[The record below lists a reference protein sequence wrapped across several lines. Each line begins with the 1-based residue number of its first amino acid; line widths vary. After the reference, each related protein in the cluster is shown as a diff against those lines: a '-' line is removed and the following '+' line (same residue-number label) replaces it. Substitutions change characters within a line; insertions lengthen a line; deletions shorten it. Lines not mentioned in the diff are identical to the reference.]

1 MKKIISILTLTLL
14 LCLPALA
21 EDGHSLWLRHTADG
35 AASLRLADMPT
46 AGKDISVSGA
56 KASNPTI
63 AIAIDEL
70 RRAGIPG
77 PIRLSVKKDKKA
89 APGSYAIECD
99 ADGNATITAPD
110 AIGILYG
117 AYGLIRRHQ
126 LGQDY
131 RSVKE
136 SPAFGLRVLD
146 HWDNPDGT
154 VERGYAGQSIWKWD
168 ELPDSVSPIY
178 KEYARACASVGI
190 NAAVLNNVNAKPATL
205 ASDNLVKVKAIADE
219 LRPYGVQVFL
229 SVNFASPKAL
239 GGLPTADPL
248 DPAVQAWWRA
258 IAAEIYRLIPDF
270 GGFLVKANSEGE
282 PGPGDYGRSH
292 SQGANMLADAIAPY
306 DGTIMW
312 RAFVYNPSSPDR
324 AMQAYDEFVPLDGE
338 FRDNVIIQIKNGPVD
353 FQPREPFSPLFGA
366 MPKTAQMIEFQI
378 TQEYLGQSNHLVYLA
393 PLFKECLDQQTY
405 RGEGTVAAIT
415 AQPRAKGRTAIA
427 GVANIGDDANW
438 CGHDFAQANWYA
450 FGRLAWDP
458 SLSSEQIAEEW
469 LRLTF
474 SSDPAFVEP
483 VKQMMLDSREACVNY
498 MMPLGLHHIFA
509 GNHHYGPEPWYYVP
523 GIRLDWTP
531 MYYHKADSLGLGFDR
546 TVATGSGATAQYAE
560 PLASLYENDCPPE
573 YLLWFHHVG
582 WNDQLPTGRTL
593 WQELCHRF
601 DLGMQQ
607 ARGFQKTWDAAQPYV
622 DPERFAAVQD
632 KLKIQTHDAQ
642 WWHDA
647 CLLYFQEINGLPFPA
662 DTERPVYTLDALKK
676 VRIPLGLYGCPT
688 REMLP

>member
-1 MKKIISILTLTLL
+1 MKKTIPILTLSLL
-14 LCLPALA
+14 LCLSAFA
-21 EDGHSLWLRHTADG
+21 EDGHSLWLRHAENANANDVEMRHG
-35 AASLRLADMPT
+35 APASI
-46 AGKDISVSGA
+46 KVSGI
-56 KASNPTI
+56 KLTNPTI

-70 RRAGIPG
+70 RQAGVPG
-77 PIRLSVKKDKKA
+77 MTRLMVKKDKSA
-89 APGSYAIECD
+89 AQGSYSIACD
-99 ADGNATITAPD
+99 ADGNATIKASD

-117 AYGLIRRHQ
+117 AYDLIRRHTLDQ
-126 LGQDY
+126 TYCD
-131 RSVKE
+131 VDE

-154 VERGYAGQSIWKWD
+154 VERGYAGHSIWKWD
-168 ELPDSVSPIY
+168 ELPDTVSPIY

-248 DPAVQAWWRA
+248 GPAVQAWWRDKT
-258 IAAEIYRLIPDF
+258 AEIYRLIPDF

-292 SQGANMLADAIAPY
+292 SEGANMLADAVAPY
-306 DGTIMW
+306 GGTIMW

-324 AMQAYDEFVPLDGE
+324 AMQAFDEFVPLDGE

-366 MPKTAQMIEFQI
+366 MPRTAQMIEFQI
-378 TQEYLGQSNHLVYLA
+378 TQEYLGHSNHLVYLA
-393 PLFKECLDQQTY
+393 PLFKECLDQQTH
-405 RGEGTVAAIT
+405 RDAGTIADIT
-415 AQPRAKGRTAIA
+415 SKPRPHGHSAIA
-427 GVANIGDDANW
+427 GVANIGDNANW

-458 SLSSEQIAEEW
+458 SLSAEQIADEW

-498 MMPLGLHHIFA
+498 MMPIGLHHTFA
-509 GNHHYGPEPWYYVP
+509 GNHHYGPEPWYTVP
-523 GIRLDWTP
+523 GIRIDWTP
-531 MYYHKADSLGLGFDR
+531 AYYHKADADGLGFDR
-546 TVATGSGATAQYAE
+546 TVASGSGATAQYAE
-560 PLASLYENDCPPE
+560 PLASLYENECPME

-593 WQELCHRF
+593 WEELCHRF
-601 DLGMQQ
+601 DLGMAQ

-647 CLLYFQEINGLPFPA
+647 CLLYFQEHNGLPFPA
-662 DTERPVYTLDALKK
+662 DTERPVYSLDALKQ
-676 VRIPLGLYGCPT
+676 VSIPLGLYGCPT
-688 REMLP
+688 RDMLP

>member
-1 MKKIISILTLTLL
+1 MKKTISTIALALL
-14 LCLPALA
+14 LCLGAA
-21 EDGHSLWLRHTADG
+21 ADDGHSLWLGHAPSGTA
-35 AASLRLADMPT
+35 LAPT
-46 AGKDISVSGA
+46 PVSVSGIS
-56 KASNPTI
+56 KANPTI
-63 AIAIDEL
+63 AIAAQEIAQ
-70 RRAGIPG
+70 AGVPG
-77 PIRLSVKKDKKA
+77 SVRLVVKKDKKA
-89 APGSYAIECD
+89 VPGSYAIAAD
-99 ADGNATITAPD
+99 AKGRATITAPD
-110 AIGILYG
+110 AVGILYG
-117 AYGLIRRHQ
+117 AYDLIRRHR
-126 LGQDY
+126 LGQDCAD
-131 RSVKE
+131 VAE
-136 SPAFGLRVLD
+136 SPAWSLRVLD

-154 VERGYAGQSIWKWD
+154 VERGYAGNSIWKWD

-178 KEYARACASVGI
+178 KEYARACASIGI

-205 ASDNLVKVKAIADE
+205 ASDNLLKVKAIADE

-248 DPAVQAWWRA
+248 DPAVQAWWKDKV
-258 IAAEIYRLIPDF
+258 AEIYRLIPDF

-292 SQGANMLADAIAPY
+292 SQGANMLADAVAPHG
-306 DGTIMW
+306 GTIMW

-366 MPKTAQMIEFQI
+366 MPGTAQMVEFQI

-393 PLFKECLDQQTY
+393 PLFKECLDQQTH
-405 RGEGTVAAIT
+405 RDAGTIAAIT
-415 AQPRAKGRTAIA
+415 SAPRAKGNARTAIA

-458 SLSSEQIAEEW
+458 SLSAEQIADEW

-474 SSDPAFVEP
+474 ASDSAFVEP

-498 MMPLGLHHIFA
+498 MMPLGLHHTFA
-509 GNHHYGPEPWYYVP
+509 GNHHYGPEPWYTVP
-523 GIRLDWTP
+523 GIRIDWTP
-531 MYYHKADSLGLGFDR
+531 AYYHKADSLGLGFDR

-560 PLASLYENDCPPE
+560 PLASLYENECPME

-582 WNDQLPTGRTL
+582 WNEQLPTGRTL

-601 DLGMQQ
+601 DLGLAQ
-607 ARGFQKTWDAAQPYV
+607 ARQFQKTWDAAQPYV

-647 CLLYFQEINGLPFPA
+647 CLLYFQQFNQLPFPA
-662 DTERPVYTLDALKK
+662 ETERPVYTLDALKK

-688 REMLP
+688 RDMLP